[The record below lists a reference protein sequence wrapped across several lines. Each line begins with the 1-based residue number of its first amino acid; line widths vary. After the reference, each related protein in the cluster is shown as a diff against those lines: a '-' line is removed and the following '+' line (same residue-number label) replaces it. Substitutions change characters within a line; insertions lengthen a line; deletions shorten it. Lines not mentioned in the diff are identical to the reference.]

1 MNVYKVIHE
10 RRSVKSFS
18 QGRHPT
24 PDLIEKI
31 VEAATWAPTHHMN
44 QAWRFDVFA
53 GDGLL
58 KLAQLDAQIH
68 LDELTDDLDDATKIE
83 IRDRRIT
90 KLMQYPI
97 VIIVSVPKLSNR
109 KSVYVE
115 EIAAAGAAIQ
125 NLLLAAHEEGLAT
138 FWATGKIARSERTKN
153 FLNIAED
160 EEIIGVVR
168 VGYPNAGESVEKWR
182 EERDPV
188 ASKLNWHQA

>member
-1 MNVYKVIHE
+1 
-10 RRSVKSFS
+10 
-18 QGRHPT
+18 
-24 PDLIEKI
+24 
-31 VEAATWAPTHHMN
+31 MN
-44 QAWRFDVFA
+44 QAWRFDVFV

-68 LDELTDDLDDATKIE
+68 LDELTDDIDDATKIE
-83 IRDRRIT
+83 IHDRRT
-90 KLMQYPI
+90 AKMMQYPV

-138 FWATGKIARSERTKN
+138 FWATGKIARSEKTKS

-168 VGYPNAGESVEKWR
+168 VGYPNAGEIAEKWR
-182 EERDPV
+182 EEREPV
-188 ASKLNWHQA
+188 ARKLNWHQA